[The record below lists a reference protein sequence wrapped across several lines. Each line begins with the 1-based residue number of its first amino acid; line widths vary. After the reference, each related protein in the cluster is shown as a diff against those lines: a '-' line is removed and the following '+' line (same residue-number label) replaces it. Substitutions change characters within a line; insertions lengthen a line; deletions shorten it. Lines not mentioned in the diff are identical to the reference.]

1 MHHFDP
7 NILVAIIAGSF
18 SLIVA
23 CVSVRASSQE
33 LKESN
38 KVHNELLTYKIDK
51 LTEKV
56 MKHNNFIERLTVLE
70 KTTEDN
76 FSTVW
81 QRCDELKEDIKDIE
95 RKMEK

>member
-7 NILVAIIAGSF
+7 NILVAVIAGSF

-23 CVSVRASSQE
+23 CVSVRESSQE

-38 KVHNELLTYKIDK
+38 KAHNELLTYKIDR

-70 KTTEDN
+70 KTTEDS

-81 QRCDELKEDIKDIE
+81 KRYDDLKDNIEKLE
-95 RKMEK
+95 RKIEK

>member
-38 KVHNELLTYKIDK
+38 KEHNELLTYKIDK

-76 FSTVW
+76 FSTVC
-81 QRCDELKEDIKDIE
+81 QRYDDLKEDIKDIE

>member
-38 KVHNELLTYKIDK
+38 EEHNELLTYKIDK

-81 QRCDELKEDIKDIE
+81 QRYDDLKEDIKDIE

>member
-38 KVHNELLTYKIDK
+38 KEHTELLTYKIDK

-81 QRCDELKEDIKDIE
+81 QRYDDLKEDIKDIE